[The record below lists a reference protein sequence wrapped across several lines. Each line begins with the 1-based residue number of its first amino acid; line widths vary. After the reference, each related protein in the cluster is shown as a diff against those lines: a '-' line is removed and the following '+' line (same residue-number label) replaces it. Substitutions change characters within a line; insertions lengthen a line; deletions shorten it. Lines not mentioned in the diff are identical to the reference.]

1 MTGVLWLLLALSVV
15 WSQLMRNFGGA
26 DVYSVMGPFSLA
38 VVAVLGMLVWRRDA
52 EKTWLKLNRRVLAV
66 GVGVGLVMTLGT
78 YAAYR
83 LTLLAFPSLD
93 GVVKTLYAFAHVER
107 LPVAFVMTVFI
118 LVAEELLWR
127 GLLVDELRAFMPRA
141 LSEACSVLIYAFAQ
155 LGSGSFIVFA
165 LAVVCGSIWTAER
178 RVTGSLLAPL
188 ISHLIWTPTVILL
201 WPVT

>member
-1 MTGVLWLLLALSVV
+1 
-15 WSQLMRNFGGA
+15 
-26 DVYSVMGPFSLA
+26 
-38 VVAVLGMLVWRRDA
+38 
-52 EKTWLKLNRRVLAV
+52 
-66 GVGVGLVMTLGT
+66 
-78 YAAYR
+78 
-83 LTLLAFPSLD
+83 
-93 GVVKTLYAFAHVER
+93 VVKTLYAFAHVER
-107 LPVAFVMTVFI
+107 LPFAFVMTVFI

-188 ISHLIWTPTVILL
+188 IVASHLDPHGHPAVAGHLRACEAAAARDPGNRGLLTCRMSLIAKRQRGASPTIIRTR
-201 WPVT
+201 PPPR